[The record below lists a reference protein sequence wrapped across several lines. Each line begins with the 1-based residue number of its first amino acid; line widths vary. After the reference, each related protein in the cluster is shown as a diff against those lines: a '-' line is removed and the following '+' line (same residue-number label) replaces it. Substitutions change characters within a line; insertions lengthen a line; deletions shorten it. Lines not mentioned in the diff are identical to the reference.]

1 MAEISGISWLIE
13 RRSQI
18 LNGAAFNAEQ
28 DKVFCKSLDNI
39 L

>member
-1 MAEISGISWLIE
+1 MAEISGILWSID

-18 LNGAAFNAEQ
+18 LSGAAFNAEQ
-28 DKVFCKSLDNI
+28 GKVFCKSLDNV